1 MASNIDVA
9 VMAKKIYELSTL
21 TPDELEARTWEA
33 FLIINAVISSA
44 TPAGIDKMNVD
55 KEARWGDQ
63 IRKEGLMSALKPK
76 WFLRSDDSKPPII
89 KIALE
94 SALDNPNRDMR
105 TRLQALMFIP
115 PEEREPLTDL
125 VRALAAEAFDGSTSE
140 GKEKYFSVVRPLS
153 ATWFKEPWI
162 TIFPPDGQP
171 PPLLILIDNQ
181 GETHDG
187 GIYDDPSDDTAWEKV
202 KFGWEDAIRTWD
214 VDFLRD
220 NPLAQFYL
228 KADEVASGAV
238 DAATTAAG
246 TATEV
251 AKAANSLLMG
261 LAKAI
266 QYWPYAAAGVAAV
279 VVIVVTRD

>member
-1 MASNIDVA
+1 MANNMDIA
-9 VMAKKIYELSTL
+9 VMAKKVAELTKLSA
-21 TPDELEARTWEA
+21 DDLEARKWEA

-44 TPAGIDKMNVD
+44 TPDGVNQMNVD

-63 IRKEGLMSALKPK
+63 IRKEGIMSALNPK
-76 WFLRSDDSKPPII
+76 WFLRSDDGKPPII
-89 KIALE
+89 KIALV
-94 SALDNPNRDMR
+94 SALDNPHRDLR

-228 KADEVASGAV
+228 KADQVASVAV

-246 TATEV
+246 TAAEL
-251 AKAANSLLMG
+251 AKAGNSLVIG

-266 QYWPYAAAGVAAV
+266 QYWPYAAAGVAAIV
-279 VVIVVTRD
+279 VVAVTRD